1 MEFELLRII
10 SKTTKFQTKPNEI
23 MDCSAAPE
31 GPRLPPNER
40 HSWFIIYS
48 LEPDKKD
55 EPFRP
60 ASKEALENNVTVVDI
75 HHYFLTIMN
84 RLKLQAMPKCD
95 LSGLENYYVFAQC
108 EAGMEHKNIQ
118 EDVDKLNN
126 IYRASLC
133 E

>member
-1 MEFELLRII
+1 
-10 SKTTKFQTKPNEI
+10 
-23 MDCSAAPE
+23 MDSAAAPQ

-40 HSWFIIYS
+40 LSWFIIYS
-48 LEPDKKD
+48 LEGDKKD

-60 ASKEALENNVTVVDI
+60 ASKEALENNVTHVDI
-75 HHYFLTIMN
+75 HHYFLTIVN
-84 RLKLQAMPKCD
+84 RMKLQAMTKCD

-108 EAGMEHKNIQ
+108 EDGIDQKSIQ
-118 EDVDKLNN
+118 EDVDKLNH